1 MSKIIITGATGMV
14 GKGVLL
20 SCLKDAS
27 IEKIILI
34 SRRAVGISNPKI
46 QEIILEDF
54 SNLLSIENQIGGI
67 NACYHC
73 MGVSSLGMSEEE
85 FTEKTYLY
93 TKLLADICYELNPK
107 STFCYVSGTGTDE
120 TEQGRQMWA
129 RVKGKTENYI
139 RNKGFY
145 QVLLFRPGMI
155 LPEDGIQSATNWYNT
170 IYRIMR
176 PLFPLFK
183 KMKSVTTTSRIGSAM
198 INGLKEPVP
207 GVAIL
212 HNKQINAMANL

>member
-1 MSKIIITGATGMV
+1 
-14 GKGVLL
+14 
-20 SCLKDAS
+20 
-27 IEKIILI
+27 
-34 SRRAVGISNPKI
+34 
-46 QEIILEDF
+46 
-54 SNLLSIENQIGGI
+54 
-67 NACYHC
+67 
-73 MGVSSLGMSEEE
+73 
-85 FTEKTYLY
+85 
-93 TKLLADICYELNPK
+93 
-107 STFCYVSGTGTDE
+107 
-120 TEQGRQMWA
+120 MWA